1 MIIDIY
7 DNVLEDHVA
16 EYIHLEMKNLSWK
29 FDYYSKPKE
38 PNFHWHIFLWS

>member
-16 EYIHLEMKNLSWK
+16 EYIHLEMKKLYWK
-29 FDYYSKPKE
+29 FDYPSNKKA
-38 PNFHWHIFLWS
+38 WRG